1 MIKNLTKIVIV
12 VSGLLWQTNAHAQ
25 APYQP
30 ADYALT
36 VLQNHV
42 KVYEPTAP
50 YTNVVDVISTSRTV
64 NEVKKTTQYFDG
76 LGRPIQTVSWQTT
89 PLKKDMV
96 VPQVYDEYG
105 REVYK
110 FMPYVA
116 STADGN
122 FKYDAFTAQKNFNTA
137 QYGAQGETYF
147 YNKTDI
153 EPSPLNRPIKGM
165 AAGNSWVGNN
175 KGVQQ
180 DYLINTIADEVR
192 IWNIGYA
199 VDGTPPTSTAAYPAG
214 ELYKNVST
222 DEHGKKVVE
231 YKDKEGKVILKKV
244 QIDNTITEGHTGW
257 YNTYY
262 VYDDFSNLRYVLP
275 PKAVTYLIANG
286 WVLPAPSGNN
296 ITAEL
301 CFYYLYDG
309 QNRMI
314 VKKVPGAGEVH
325 MVYDERDRLVMTQDA
340 NLRAGGKWMVTV
352 YDDLNRPIKTGL
364 WTNANNRAYHEGQ
377 AVLQTTT
384 IAYPTASNLSTGWD
398 LLTEMGYDD
407 YATLPTAS
415 GLTATLD
422 ATNITAA
429 NFETTYNTAPLYA
442 QAITATTATK
452 GLPTWTRIKI
462 LDGATTPNYLYTVT
476 IYDDKA
482 RPIQSKS
489 KNVTGGTDVATMQYD
504 FSGKVLRNHTSH
516 QKSGTNANIYLVTT
530 KMNYDHVGRVKD
542 VKKTIGTAVITG
554 VEKTI
559 VENTYDELGQ
569 LQQKKLAPAFNSNAG
584 IQNLAYEYNIRGWL
598 LGMNRTYL
606 NNTNV
611 GQSGVAKF
619 GFELGYDKT
628 TNASGRNYTAA
639 QYNGNITGMVWKSD
653 GDDTRRKYDY
663 GYDNANRL
671 LKGDFEQ
678 DNGTTTTWNNTTIN
692 YNIKM
697 GDGIDYTTAY
707 DENGNIKKMQQ
718 WGFKGASSTQI
729 DNLTYNYSAN
739 SNKLLNVID
748 ASNDDLTKL
757 GDFRTSTIYKTAVP
771 TKTISTIDYTYDV
784 NGNLKKDLNKDIGN
798 ATTDGIVYNYLNLP
812 QTITVRTGAAG
823 ATIKGTIA
831 YVYDAAGNKLK
842 KITTEGTV
850 ITTTTYTS
858 GFVYESKTAVQGV
871 NDVLQFTGHEEGRIR
886 ATVNTTSGVTTAFEY
901 DYMLKDH
908 LGNVRMVLT
917 EEQKINY
924 YPAATLEGTFS
935 TANPQAN
942 SMVNHEKLFYKIDNT
957 KIVAETAIP
966 SWGTETVANT
976 KLYYNHNNVPP
987 AQPNPNYP
995 VGVSPTQATGST
1007 KLYQLNATANKTGLE
1022 FMIKVMAGDKVDIL
1036 GKSYHANTTAITNT
1050 NSTALNVLG
1059 LLTTLLS
1066 SPNNPIASK
1075 GVTAAQLNT
1084 VNSSLIPSSFFRGAN
1099 SEAATTVP
1107 KAYINYIFFDEQ
1119 FKYAG
1124 TSGASRVGT
1133 NGVVKDHW
1141 AADVQLQNI
1150 TVPKNGY
1157 IFVYVSNESNM
1168 NVFFDNLQVVH
1179 KPGPLVEET
1188 HYYPFGLRM
1197 EGICSKAAGS
1207 LTNKRQFGGKELQNK
1222 EFSDGSGLEWT
1233 DFGARMYDQ
1242 QIGRWSVIDNKA
1254 EKYKE
1259 FTPYNYAANN
1269 PILFVDIDG
1278 NDFIVSVIETS
1289 FNRPTASRGSSIGNT
1304 DRASKNPMTGSYN
1317 EATKQYDFRVNLV
1330 QDFTRSFG
1338 PGGTGPLEQQN
1349 PGFFREVQGHEN
1361 GHVSIIE
1368 EGAKR
1373 DITVSL
1379 TIGGEKQNFTGRA
1392 DVAVGN
1398 ARDAFY
1404 NNKKTELAAKIQ
1416 SGEIKEGD
1424 TKAINKFNK
1433 SADKEFKKAEKGL
1446 ISSAKEQIIGNI
1458 QAIHSELN
1466 VEAEATNRA
1475 KAAIGAMPYT
1485 DRDKPVIFN
1494 GVRQN

>member
-1 MIKNLTKIVIV
+1 MLNKIIFCIYSLLALVI
-12 VSGLLWQTNAHAQ
+12 SQNINAQ
-25 APYQP
+25 VPYQP
-30 ADYALT
+30 ADYATT
-36 VLQNHV
+36 VPLNHV

-50 YTNVVDVISTSRTV
+50 YTNVADVISASRTV
-64 NEVKKTTQYFDG
+64 NEVKKNTQYFDG

-96 VPQVYDEYG
+96 VPQVYDEFG

-122 FKYDAFTAQKNFNTA
+122 FKYDAFTAQKNFNAA
-137 QYGAQGETYF
+137 QYGAQGENYF

-153 EPSPLNRPIKGM
+153 EPSPLNRPIKSM
-165 AAGNSWVGNN
+165 AQGNSWVGNN

-180 DYLINTIADEVR
+180 QYLINSINDAVR
-192 IWNIGYA
+192 IWYIGYTM
-199 VDGTPPTSTAAYPAG
+199 DGTPPTGVYIYPSG
-214 ELYKNVST
+214 ELYKTISI
-222 DEHGKKVVE
+222 DEHSKQVVE
-231 YKDKEGKVILKKV
+231 FKDKEGKIILKKV
-244 QIDNTITEGHTGW
+244 QIDNVTQFEGHTGW
-257 YNTYY
+257 LCTYY
-262 VYDDFSNLRYVLP
+262 VYDDFGNLRYVIP
-275 PKAVTYLIANG
+275 PKAVNYLIANG

-309 QNRMI
+309 QNRMV
-314 VKKVPGAGEVH
+314 VKKVPGAGEVY
-325 MVYDERDRLVMTQDA
+325 MVYDERDRLVLTQDA
-340 NLRAGGKWMVTV
+340 NLRAAGKWMVTV
-352 YDDLNRPIKTGL
+352 YDDLNRPVKTGL
-364 WTNANNRAYHEGQ
+364 WTNATARDAHAAAAG
-377 AVLQTTT
+377 LQTTT
-384 IAYPTASNLSTGWD
+384 IAYPTATQLATGWD

-429 NFETTYNTAPLYA
+429 NFETTYNIAPLYA

-452 GLPTWTRIKI
+452 GLPTWTKIKI
-462 LDGATTPNYLYTVT
+462 LDGANTPNYLYTVT

-504 FSGKVLRNHTSH
+504 FSGKVLRNHISH

-542 VKKTIGTAVITG
+542 IKKTIGTAVITG

-569 LQQKKLAPAFNSNAG
+569 LQNKKLAPAFNSNAG

-606 NNTNV
+606 NNTNA
-611 GQSGVAKF
+611 GQSAVAKF

-639 QYNGNITGMVWKSD
+639 QYNGNIAGMVWKSD

-697 GDGIDYTTAY
+697 GDGLDYTTAY

-718 WGFKGASSTQI
+718 WGFKGTASTQI

-823 ATIKGTIA
+823 VNVKGTIA

-858 GFVYESKTAVQGV
+858 GFVYESKTAVQSV

-886 ATVNTTSGVTTAFEY
+886 ATVNTTSGATTGFVY

-924 YPAATLEGTFS
+924 YPAATMEGTFS

-942 SMVNHEKLFYKIDNT
+942 SMVNYEKLFYKVDNT
-957 KIVAETAIP
+957 KIVANPWTT
-966 SWGTETVANT
+966 SGTSNGT
-976 KLYYNHNNVPP
+976 LYYNHNNVPP
-987 AQPNPNYP
+987 AQPNPSYP
-995 VGVSPTQATGST
+995 AGVSPAQATAST
-1007 KLYQLNATANKTGLE
+1007 KLYKLNATVNKTGLE
-1022 FMIKVMAGDKVDIL
+1022 FMIKVMAGDKIDIL

-1050 NSTALNVLG
+1050 NSTALNVLS
-1059 LLTTLLS
+1059 LLTTLLT
-1066 SPNNPIASK
+1066 SPGNSIASK
-1075 GVTAAQLNT
+1075 GVTATQLNT
-1084 VNSSLIPSSFFRGAN
+1084 INSSLIPGTFFTGAN
-1099 SEAATTVP
+1099 SEPATTIP

-1124 TSGASRVGT
+1124 TSGASRVGA

-1141 AADVQLQNI
+1141 AADPQLQNI

-1157 IFVYVSNESNM
+1157 IFVYVSNESNI

-1188 HYYPFGLRM
+1188 HYYPFGLVM
-1197 EGICSKAAGS
+1197 KGISSSAA
-1207 LTNKRQFGGKELQNK
+1207 NFGGNTPSSSGGCGCPNKKGFNGNEIQQK
-1222 EFSDGSGLEWT
+1222 EFSDGSGLEVY
-1233 DFGARMYDQ
+1233 DFNARTYDQ
-1242 QIGRWSVIDNKA
+1242 QIGRFIQIDPVPD
-1254 EKYKE
+1254 EGE
-1259 FTPYNYAANN
+1259 QESLSPYHFAGNN
-1269 PILFVDIDG
+1269 PILYNDPDGKCPWCVYFVAKFVVGAAIEYGSQVYDNYKSGKTGADAWKPTSVGKILLNGATSTVDPSGGVVKKVAITTATNVVESVGGQLLDG
-1278 NDFIVSVIETS
+1278 KKVTLS
-1289 FNRPTASRGSSIGNT
+1289 NT
-1304 DRASKNPMTGSYN
+1304 VK
-1317 EATKQYDFRVNLV
+1317 
-1330 QDFTRSFG
+1330 
-1338 PGGTGPLEQQN
+1338 
-1349 PGFFREVQGHEN
+1349 
-1361 GHVSIIE
+1361 
-1368 EGAKR
+1368 
-1373 DITVSL
+1373 
-1379 TIGGEKQNFTGRA
+1379 
-1392 DVAVGN
+1392 DVAVMTVSG
-1398 ARDAFY
+1398 AVKVDGSKTV
-1404 NNKKTELAAKIQ
+1404 NKLEK
-1416 SGEIKEGD
+1416 
-1424 TKAINKFNK
+1424 N
-1433 SADKEFKKAEKGL
+1433 ADKLERVAKNSPSARNGVQATEARAAANGANLRNQTAET
-1446 ISSAKEQIIGNI
+1446 ATT
-1458 QAIHSELN
+1458 
-1466 VEAEATNRA
+1466 EATESGLGKKVDQINFS
-1475 KAAIGAMPYT
+1475 GG
-1485 DRDKPVIFN
+1485 N
-1494 GVRQN
+1494 GVGGFNPNAPRVDNTFVRKPIILPIRQ